1 MKFQVGQQKLIKL
14 CFYSFKIKCFFL
26 LISLAGGAASS
37 QNAKCPFQYLYH
49 FGDGFTD
56 IGNSIVMGNVSEQ
69 NSSPAASWPYGITTP
84 GRPTGRWSDGLSD
97 LDYAATDF
105 GLPNITPFLSMNAS
119 IDYDGV
125 VFSVGGSPILGM
137 KYYKS
142 KGINFPTYATPLWKQ
157 ISWFKKYLKSV
168 CSTNA
173 DCIAARLEKSLV
185 LFGHISGND
194 IGYPLAQGMSIEE
207 VGDNYVHVVIQK
219 TMHFVQLV
227 IIDQQMV
234 IEMGAKL
241 IIIPGNAPLGCF
253 PYILTALPS
262 NDSTSYDDLGCL
274 KSVNDLIVSKNK
286 DLQLAISG
294 LSVQYPKVTI
304 LYGPNGD
311 LALKACC
318 GIGGKYNY
326 NSTRF
331 CGSPGVPVCP
341 YPNQYIFWDGMH
353 FTDLAFARTETRLI
367 APALV
372 LLNCTSQSS
381 ASMSPITDTVATM

>member
-1 MKFQVGQQKLIKL
+1 MKFQVGQQKLLKP
-14 CFYSFKIKCFFL
+14 CFYSFKIICFFL
-26 LISLAGGAASS
+26 LIILAGGAASS

-56 IGNSIVMGNVSEQ
+56 IGNSIQRGNVSER
-69 NSSPAASWPYGITTP
+69 NSNPAASWPYGMTTP
-84 GRPTGRWSDGLSD
+84 
-97 LDYAATDF
+97 ATDF
-105 GLPNITPFLSMNAS
+105 GLPNITPYLSMNAS

-125 VFSVGGSPILGM
+125 VFSVSGSPVLGM

-142 KGINFPTYATPLWKQ
+142 KGINFPTYATPLWIQ
-157 ISWFKKYLKSV
+157 ISWFKKYLNSV

-194 IGYPLAQGMSIEE
+194 IGYPLAQGMSMEE
-207 VGDNYVHVVIQK
+207 VGDNYVHMVIRV
-219 TMHFVQLV
+219 TMRYVR
-227 IIDQQMV
+227 MV

-326 NSTRF
+326 DSTRF

-341 YPNQYIFWDGMH
+341 YPNQHIFWDGMH
-353 FTDLAFARTETRLI
+353 FTDLAFARMETRLI

-381 ASMSPITDTVATM
+381 ASMSPITDTVATV